1 VSNNEPACRAEDEN
15 QYEFMSNFYNAPVIY
30 EGLTYRNNEAAFQAQ
45 KLANKE
51 ERKRFCAY
59 SPSKAKLEGRN
70 CNLRPDWEDVKYQ
83 VMYDVVKAKFSQN
96 VELKKQLLATGM
108 EELIEGN
115 WWHDNCWGDCSC
127 ERCKD
132 IKGQNNLGK
141 ILMKVREELRN
152 EN

>member
-1 VSNNEPACRAEDEN
+1 MINSFSN
-15 QYEFMSNFYNAPVIY
+15 QYEFMSNFYNAPVTY
-30 EGLTYRNNEAAFQAQ
+30 DGLAYRNNEAAFQAH

-51 ERKRFCAY
+51 ERKKYCEY

-70 CNLRPDWEDVKYQ
+70 CKLRGNWESIKYQ
-83 VMYDVVKAKFSQN
+83 VMYDIVKAKFSQN
-96 VELKKQLLATGM
+96 ENLKQMLLDTDNK
-108 EELIEGN
+108 ELIEGN

-152 EN
+152 EVK

>member
-1 VSNNEPACRAEDEN
+1 MINSFSN
-15 QYEFMSNFYNAPVIY
+15 QYEFMSNFYNAPVTY
-30 EGLTYRNNEAAFQAQ
+30 EGLTYRNNEAAFQAH

-51 ERKRFCAY
+51 ERKKYCEY
-59 SPSKAKLEGRN
+59 SPSKAKFEGRN
-70 CNLRPDWEDVKYQ
+70 CNLRKDWENIKYQ
-83 VMYDVVKAKFSQN
+83 VMYDIVKAKFSQN
-96 VELKKQLLATGM
+96 ENLRQMLLDTNN

-115 WWHDNCWGDCSC
+115 WWHDNCWGDCYC

-152 EN
+152 EIK

>member
-1 VSNNEPACRAEDEN
+1 MINSFSN
-15 QYEFMSNFYNAPVIY
+15 QYEFMSNFYNAPVTY
-30 EGLTYRNNEAAFQAQ
+30 DGLTYRNNEAAFQAQ

-51 ERKRFCAY
+51 ERKNFCEY

-70 CNLRPDWEDVKYQ
+70 CNLRKDWEEIKYQ
-83 VMYDVVKAKFSQN
+83 VMYDIVRVKFSQN
-96 VELKKQLLATGM
+96 IELKKQLLATGT

-127 ERCKD
+127 DRCKD

-141 ILMKVREELRN
+141 ILMKVREEIKN
-152 EN
+152 ED

>member
-1 VSNNEPACRAEDEN
+1 MINSFSN
-15 QYEFMSNFYNAPVIY
+15 QYEFMSNFYNAPITY
-30 EGLTYRNNEAAFQAQ
+30 DGLIYRNNEAAFQAH

-51 ERKRFCAY
+51 DRKRFCDY

-70 CNLRPDWEDVKYQ
+70 CKLREDWEDIKYQ
-83 VMYDVVKAKFSQN
+83 VMYDIVKAKFSQN
-96 VELKKQLLATGM
+96 VELKKQLLATGT

-127 ERCKD
+127 EKCKD

-141 ILMKVREELRN
+141 ILMKVREEIKN
-152 EN
+152 ED

>member
-1 VSNNEPACRAEDEN
+1 
-15 QYEFMSNFYNAPVIY
+15 
-30 EGLTYRNNEAAFQAQ
+30 
-45 KLANKE
+45 
-51 ERKRFCAY
+51 
-59 SPSKAKLEGRN
+59 
-70 CNLRPDWEDVKYQ
+70 
-83 VMYDVVKAKFSQN
+83 MYDIVKAKFSQN
-96 VELKKQLLATGM
+96 ENLRQMLLDTNN

-141 ILMKVREELRN
+141 ILMRVREEIRN

>member
-1 VSNNEPACRAEDEN
+1 MIDSFSN

-30 EGLTYRNNEAAFQAQ
+30 EGLIYRNNEAAFQAH
-45 KLANKE
+45 KLTNKE
-51 ERKRFCAY
+51 ERKKFCVY

-70 CNLRPDWEDVKYQ
+70 CKLREDWEDVKYQ
-83 VMYDVVKAKFSQN
+83 VMYDIVKAKFTQN
-96 VELKKQLLATGM
+96 VNLKTQLLATGT

-127 ERCKD
+127 DRCKD

-141 ILMKVREELRN
+141 ILMKVREELKN

>member
-1 VSNNEPACRAEDEN
+1 MINSFSN
-15 QYEFMSNFYNAPVIY
+15 QYEFMSNFYNAPVTY
-30 EGLTYRNNEAAFQAQ
+30 DGLTYRNNEAAFQAQ

-51 ERKRFCAY
+51 ERKKYCTY

-70 CNLRPDWEDVKYQ
+70 CELRKDWENIKYQ
-83 VMYDVVKAKFSQN
+83 VMYDIVKAKF
-96 VELKKQLLATGM
+96 ELNKDLRQQLLATGT

-141 ILMKVREELRN
+141 ILMRIREEVRN
-152 EN
+152 EDK

>member
-1 VSNNEPACRAEDEN
+1 MINSFSN
-15 QYEFMSNFYNAPVIY
+15 QYEFMSNFYNAPVTY
-30 EGLTYRNNEAAFQAQ
+30 DGLTYRNNEAEFQAQ

-51 ERKRFCAY
+51 ERKKYCEY

-70 CNLRPDWEDVKYQ
+70 CKLRKDWEDIKYQ
-83 VMYDVVKAKFSQN
+83 VMYDIVKVKFSQN
-96 VELKKQLLATGM
+96 ENLKQLLLDTGN

-141 ILMKVREELRN
+141 ILMRVREELRN

>member
-1 VSNNEPACRAEDEN
+1 MIDSFIN
-15 QYEFMSNFYNAPVIY
+15 QYEFMSNFYNAPITY
-30 EGLTYRNNEAAFQAQ
+30 DGLTYRNNEAAFQAQ
-45 KLANKE
+45 KTLDLKE
-51 ERKRFCAY
+51 RERFCAY
-59 SPSKAKLEGRN
+59 SPSKAKLDGRN
-70 CNLRPDWEDVKYQ
+70 CKLRDDWEDIKYQ
-83 VMYDVVKAKFSQN
+83 VMYDIVKTKFIQN
-96 VELKKQLLATGM
+96 TNLKALLLVTGN
-108 EELIEGN
+108 EEIIEGN